1 LCRAST
7 GDVEVLP
14 MDWTPHR
21 GGKGKSRSGKE
32 EPKKEEK
39 KKDAGPPKEAK
50 NKTVCPPRGEEVK
63 KRSLAR

>member
-1 LCRAST
+1 
-7 GDVEVLP
+7 

-21 GGKGKSRSGKE
+21 GGKGKHRSGKE

-50 NKTVCPPRGEEVK
+50 NKMSWVLPPQG
-63 KRSLAR
+63 

>member
-1 LCRAST
+1 
-7 GDVEVLP
+7 

-50 NKTVCPPRGEEVK
+50 NKTVLGPAPPGVK
-63 KRSLAR
+63 QSKSVR